1 MANKAAFA
9 LALFALA
16 FSALSAA
23 PPPAP
28 KTYMEVCG
36 VENFT
41 DAGGGEAMSFI
52 IIAFAIVSFS
62 IGLAYMYAKL
72 REDAHLG
79 VWAKDEAFNLVISL
93 FLFVGILVF
102 FTASCSIAQSYSGGN
117 PIMASQKYLDG
128 LISSNGLN
136 MLRTLTS
143 DSLDN
148 QLDATKYLYTGLTPF
163 WGDGV
168 AMKANRKAHS
178 AHREYLIDLYL
189 PIVASLNA
197 QKYVL
202 QGIAWMGAS
211 ILLPF
216 AFVLRLIP
224 FSREFGNML
233 IALFFGLYIVVPT
246 MYAMSGQVFMENISD
261 IATPYTVDASLQKF
275 HSYGLDNSQSA
286 PPDIKGTTFYRIGST
301 IPQAIFLPNLV
312 IVVAVSCIMAMAKA
326 LRALAV

>member
-1 MANKAAFA
+1 MAIKARFA
-9 LALFALA
+9 LALLALA
-16 FSALSAA
+16 FTALSAA
-23 PPPAP
+23 PPTAP

-36 VENFT
+36 VDSFT
-41 DAGGGEAMSFI
+41 SDGLSFI
-52 IIAFAIVSFS
+52 AIAFAIVSFS
-62 IGLAYMYAKL
+62 IGLAYMYSKL

-93 FLFVGILVF
+93 LLFVGVLVF
-102 FTASCSIAQSYSGGN
+102 FTASCSIAQSYSGGS
-117 PIMASQKYLDG
+117 PITASQQYLDG

-136 MLRTLTS
+136 VLRTLTS
-143 DSLDN
+143 DSIDN

-168 AMKANRKAHS
+168 AMRGNRKAHS

-211 ILLPF
+211 VLLPF

-233 IALFFGLYIVVPT
+233 LALFFGLYIVVPT
-246 MYAMSGQVFMENISD
+246 IYAVSGQVFAQNI
-261 IATPYTVDASLQKF
+261 ANVPTPYTTDPTLQKF
-275 HSYGLDNSQSA
+275 HSYGLDNSIF
-286 PPDIKGTTFYRIGST
+286 PLPNIKDSTFYRIGST
-301 IPQAIFLPNLV
+301 IPQAIFLPNIA

-326 LRALAV
+326 LRAIAV